1 METNGNSTT
10 GARFIKMVLMDRV
23 SGGRWSVR
31 YINPDDRHTARR
43 TKGEGCGD
51 KVLSGRANKSG
62 ISAPSRISKN
72 QQRGTRLSRGS
83 VPGIDESTKINKAY
97 QKMRLFAW
105 ESIARTL
112 CFIWV
117 VLMFF
122 SAYTQPRLRISKP
135 VQYSTE
141 IEPVV
146 SIETIQAQIRAG
158 RVELMKVQRRTD
170 SIRYL
175 IETGHPFGH

>member
-1 METNGNSTT
+1 
-10 GARFIKMVLMDRV
+10 
-23 SGGRWSVR
+23 
-31 YINPDDRHTARR
+31 
-43 TKGEGCGD
+43 
-51 KVLSGRANKSG
+51 
-62 ISAPSRISKN
+62 
-72 QQRGTRLSRGS
+72 
-83 VPGIDESTKINKAY
+83 
-97 QKMRLFAW
+97 MRLFAW